1 MRLQSIR
8 NRGTL
13 LIIVIGIALLSM
25 IALMDFGDTIGAS
38 RSNNTVVGK
47 VYDNEI
53 EIRDFESRV
62 QKQFNNQ
69 KQNNPNIQLD
79 QVRNSVW
86 SLLTRELVFQKEYD
100 ALGIT
105 VSNEELF
112 DMIQGPDPYPTI
124 RESFTNP
131 ETGEFDRVR
140 LLQYLKEDIDND
152 PTGKARAQWI
162 QFEDA
167 LYNERLNRKY
177 SNAIAKGLHVS
188 DFEVGESYQAQSE
201 VRNVSYIS
209 IAYRSIVDSL
219 VPVTDNELNDYMS
232 ANSENYQ
239 QDASR
244 TLEYVVFTVNPSKED
259 DIAALD
265 WSTDIKKDFS
275 AAEDNEAFVR
285 RYSDI
290 TNTRLTYSDKDALG
304 VNTLPL
310 FDAKIGTVI
319 GPFKEGKNNY
329 RLAKLVDVQ
338 NRPDSVKARHIL
350 LTDAN
355 AQNTAD
361 SLKKL
366 IEQGASFS
374 NFAAKFSQDPGSA
387 NSGGDVGWFSEGK
400 MVPEF
405 NDACFNGRRGEL
417 QIVATQFGIHLLE
430 VTKKSK
436 SRKKVKIAFIDR
448 NVVPSNETYKEIF
461 TQAGRFAAE
470 NNNSEQFN
478 QSSMDNNLSKRIA
491 DNLLE
496 STRTISGLENP
507 REMIRWAYEAQI
519 GEVSDVMEFGNRF
532 VVATLTQIKEEGM
545 QELEEVRA
553 SVELIV
559 RNEKRSEMLINQLTG
574 ETDLNNISSDYG
586 VDVKTAE
593 GITFNNNNIAGLG
606 ENAAFVGATF
616 ATQEGSTS
624 LPFAGSNAVYVVQV
638 DKVITAPHNSDNSS
652 LSQVSKINL
661 QNRANIEVFQALEK
675 LAEVEDNRFNFY

>member
-8 NRGTL
+8 NRSTL
-13 LIIVIGIALLSM
+13 LLIVIGLALVSM
-25 IALMDFGDTIGAS
+25 VVLMDFGDTIGS
-38 RSNNTVVGK
+38 SSSTNTVVGK

-69 KQNNPNIQLD
+69 KKNNPNIQLD

-100 ALGIT
+100 ASGIA

-112 DMIQGPDPYPTI
+112 DMIQGSDPHPTI
-124 RESFTNP
+124 KESFLNP
-131 ETGEFDRVR
+131 ETGEFDRAR

-152 PTGKARAQWI
+152 PTGQARAQWI

-177 SNAIAKGLHVS
+177 SNAISKGLHVS
-188 DFEVGESYQAQSE
+188 DFEGGESYQAQGE
-201 VRNVSYIS
+201 VRNVSYVS

-219 VPVTDNELNDYMS
+219 VLVTDNELEDYMS
-232 ANSENYQ
+232 SNSEKYQ

-244 TLEYVVFTVNPSKED
+244 TLEYVVFTVNPTKED
-259 DIAALD
+259 DITAFD
-265 WSTDIKKDFS
+265 WSQDIKKDFA
-275 AAEDNEAFVR
+275 AAEDNETFIR
-285 RYSDI
+285 RYSD
-290 TNTRLTYSDKDALG
+290 NRNNRLTYADKKDLG

-310 FDAKIGTVI
+310 FDAEIGTVV
-319 GPFKEGKNNY
+319 GPYQEGKNNY
-329 RLAKLVDVQ
+329 RLAKLIDVQ

-361 SLKKL
+361 SLKKM

-374 NFAAKFSQDPGSA
+374 NLAAKFSQDPGSA
-387 NSGGDVGWFSEGK
+387 NSGGDVGWFSEGR

-405 NDACFNGRRGEL
+405 NDACFSGKRGEL
-417 QIVATQFGIHLLE
+417 QLVASDYGIHLIE

-436 SRKKVKIAFIDR
+436 SMKKVKIAFIDR
-448 NVVPSNETYKEIF
+448 NVVPSNETYKEIL
-461 TQAGRFAAE
+461 TQAGDFAAK

-507 REMIRWAYEAQI
+507 REMIRWAFEAQL
-519 GEVSDVMEFGNRF
+519 GEVSEVMEFGNRY

-559 RNEKRSEMLINQLTG
+559 RNEKRTEMIINQLNG

-593 GITFNNNNIAGLG
+593 GITFNNNNIIGLG

-624 LPFAGSNAVYVVQV
+624 LPFAGPNAVYVVQV
-638 DKVITAPHNSDNSS
+638 DKVITAPTNGDNSS

-661 QNRANIEVFQALEK
+661 QSRANIEVYQALEK
-675 LAEVEDNRFNFY
+675 LAEVEDNRSNFY

>member
-8 NRGTL
+8 NRSTL
-13 LIIVIGIALLSM
+13 LLIVIGLALVSM
-25 IALMDFGDTIGAS
+25 VVLMDFGDTIGS
-38 RSNNTVVGK
+38 SSSTNTVVGK

-69 KQNNPNIQLD
+69 KKNNPNIQLD

-100 ALGIT
+100 ASGIA

-112 DMIQGPDPYPTI
+112 DMIQGSDPHPTI
-124 RESFTNP
+124 KESFLNP
-131 ETGEFDRVR
+131 ETGEFDRAR

-152 PTGKARAQWI
+152 PTGQARAQWI

-167 LYNERLNRKY
+167 LYNERLNKKY
-177 SNAIAKGLHVS
+177 SNAISKGLHVS
-188 DFEVGESYQAQSE
+188 DFEGGESYQAQGE
-201 VRNVSYIS
+201 VRNVSYVS

-219 VPVTDNELNDYMS
+219 VLVTDNELEDYMS
-232 ANSENYQ
+232 SNSEKYQ

-244 TLEYVVFTVNPSKED
+244 TLEYVVFTVNPTKED
-259 DIAALD
+259 DITAFD
-265 WSTDIKKDFS
+265 WSQDIKKDFA
-275 AAEDNEAFVR
+275 AAEDNETFIR
-285 RYSDI
+285 RYSD
-290 TNTRLTYSDKDALG
+290 NRNNRLTYADKKDLG

-310 FDAKIGTVI
+310 FDAEIGTVV
-319 GPFKEGKNNY
+319 GPYQEGKNNY
-329 RLAKLVDVQ
+329 RLAKLIDVQ

-361 SLKKL
+361 SLKKM

-374 NFAAKFSQDPGSA
+374 NLAAKFSQDPGSA
-387 NSGGDVGWFSEGK
+387 NSGGDVGWFSEGR

-405 NDACFNGRRGEL
+405 NDACFSGKRGEL
-417 QIVATQFGIHLLE
+417 QLVASDYGIHLIE

-436 SRKKVKIAFIDR
+436 SMKKVKIAFIDR
-448 NVVPSNETYKEIF
+448 NVVPSNETYKEIL
-461 TQAGRFAAE
+461 TQAGDFAAK

-507 REMIRWAYEAQI
+507 REMIRWAFEAQL
-519 GEVSDVMEFGNRF
+519 GEVSEVMEFGNRY

-559 RNEKRSEMLINQLTG
+559 RNEKRTEMIINQLNG

-593 GITFNNNNIAGLG
+593 GITFNNNNIIGLG

-624 LPFAGSNAVYVVQV
+624 LPFAGPNAVYVVQV
-638 DKVITAPHNSDNSS
+638 DKVITAPTNGDNSS

-661 QNRANIEVFQALEK
+661 QSRANIEVYQALEK
-675 LAEVEDNRFNFY
+675 LAEVEDNRSNFY

>member
-152 PTGKARAQWI
+152 PTGQARAQWI

-507 REMIRWAYEAQI
+507 REMIRWAFEAEI
-519 GEVSDVMEFGNRF
+519 GEVSGVMEFGNRY

>member
-13 LIIVIGIALLSM
+13 LIIVIGVALLSM

-53 EIRDFESRV
+53 EKIDFDSRV
-62 QKQFNNQ
+62 EKQFNNQ

-86 SLLTRELVFQKEYD
+86 SLLIRELVFQKEYD
-100 ALGIT
+100 ASGIT

-131 ETGEFDRVR
+131 ENGEFDRAR
-140 LLQYLKEDIDND
+140 LIQYLKEDIDND
-152 PTGKARAQWI
+152 PTGQARAQWI

-188 DFEVGESYQAQSE
+188 DFEGEESYQAQSE

-232 ANSENYQ
+232 ANSEKYQ

-244 TLEYVVFTVNPSKED
+244 TLEYVVFTVNPTKED
-259 DIAALD
+259 DIAAFD
-265 WSTDIKKDFS
+265 WSQDIKKDF
-275 AAEDNEAFVR
+275 ADAEDNETFIR
-285 RYSDI
+285 RYSD
-290 TNTRLTYSDKDALG
+290 NRNNRLTYTDKKALG

-310 FDAKIGTVI
+310 YDAEIGTVV
-319 GPFKEGKNNY
+319 GPYQEGKNNY
-329 RLAKLVDVQ
+329 RLAKLIDVQ

-361 SLKKL
+361 SLKTL

-374 NFAAKFSQDPGSA
+374 NLAAKFSQDPGSA
-387 NSGGDVGWFSEGK
+387 NSGGDVGWFSEGR

-405 NDACFNGRRGEL
+405 NDACFSGRRGEL

-436 SRKKVKIAFIDR
+436 STKKVKIAFIDR
-448 NVVPSNETYKEIF
+448 NVVPSNETYKEIL
-461 TQAGRFAAE
+461 TQAGNFAAE

-496 STRTISGLENP
+496 STRT
-507 REMIRWAYEAQI
+507 
-519 GEVSDVMEFGNRF
+519 
-532 VVATLTQIKEEGM
+532 K
-545 QELEEVRA
+545 
-553 SVELIV
+553 
-559 RNEKRSEMLINQLTG
+559 
-574 ETDLNNISSDYG
+574 
-586 VDVKTAE
+586 
-593 GITFNNNNIAGLG
+593 
-606 ENAAFVGATF
+606 
-616 ATQEGSTS
+616 
-624 LPFAGSNAVYVVQV
+624 
-638 DKVITAPHNSDNSS
+638 
-652 LSQVSKINL
+652 
-661 QNRANIEVFQALEK
+661 
-675 LAEVEDNRFNFY
+675 

>member
-13 LIIVIGIALLSM
+13 LIIVIGVALLSM

-53 EIRDFESRV
+53 EKIDFDSRV
-62 QKQFNNQ
+62 EKQFNNQ

-100 ALGIT
+100 ASGIT

-131 ETGEFDRVR
+131 ENGEFDRAR
-140 LLQYLKEDIDND
+140 LIQYLKEDIDND
-152 PTGKARAQWI
+152 PTGQARAQWI

-188 DFEVGESYQAQSE
+188 DFEGEESYQAQSE

-232 ANSENYQ
+232 ANSEKYQ

-244 TLEYVVFTVNPSKED
+244 TLEYVVFTVNPTKED
-259 DIAALD
+259 DIAAFD
-265 WSTDIKKDFS
+265 WSQDIKKDF
-275 AAEDNEAFVR
+275 ADAEDNETFIR
-285 RYSDI
+285 RYSD
-290 TNTRLTYSDKDALG
+290 NRNNRLTYTDKKALG

-310 FDAKIGTVI
+310 YDAEIGTVV
-319 GPFKEGKNNY
+319 GPYQEGKNNY
-329 RLAKLVDVQ
+329 RLAKLIDVQ

-361 SLKKL
+361 SLKTL

-374 NFAAKFSQDPGSA
+374 NLAAKFSQDPGSA
-387 NSGGDVGWFSEGK
+387 NSGGDVGWFSEGR

-405 NDACFNGRRGEL
+405 NDACFSGRRGEL

-436 SRKKVKIAFIDR
+436 STKKVKIAFIDR
-448 NVVPSNETYKEIF
+448 NVVPSNETYKEIL
-461 TQAGRFAAE
+461 TQAGNFAAE

-507 REMIRWAYEAQI
+507 REMIRWAFEAEI
-519 GEVSDVMEFGNRF
+519 GEVSDVMEFGNRY

-606 ENAAFVGATF
+606 ENSAFVGAAF

-624 LPFAGSNAVYVVQV
+624 LPFAGSNAVYVLQV
-638 DKVITAPHNSDNSS
+638 DNVITAPPNSDNSN
-652 LSQVSKINL
+652 LSQLSKINL
-661 QNRANIEVFQALEK
+661 QNRANIEVYQALEK
-675 LAEVEDNRFNFY
+675 LAEVEDNRSNFY

>member
-13 LIIVIGIALLSM
+13 LIIVIGVALLSM

-53 EIRDFESRV
+53 EKIDFDSRV
-62 QKQFNNQ
+62 KKQFNNQ

-86 SLLTRELVFQKEYD
+86 SLLIRELVFQKEYD
-100 ALGIT
+100 ASGIT

-131 ETGEFDRVR
+131 ENGEFDRAR
-140 LLQYLKEDIDND
+140 LIQYLKEDIDND
-152 PTGKARAQWI
+152 PTGQARAQWI

-188 DFEVGESYQAQSE
+188 DFEGEESYQAQSE

-232 ANSENYQ
+232 ANSEKYQ

-244 TLEYVVFTVNPSKED
+244 TLEYVVFTVNPTKED
-259 DIAALD
+259 DIAAFD
-265 WSTDIKKDFS
+265 WSQDIKKDF
-275 AAEDNEAFVR
+275 ADAEDNETFIR
-285 RYSDI
+285 RYSD
-290 TNTRLTYSDKDALG
+290 NRNNRLTYTDKKALG

-310 FDAKIGTVI
+310 YDAEIGTVV
-319 GPFKEGKNNY
+319 GPYQEGKNNY
-329 RLAKLVDVQ
+329 RLAKLIDVQ

-361 SLKKL
+361 SLKTL

-374 NFAAKFSQDPGSA
+374 NLAAKFSQDPGSA
-387 NSGGDVGWFSEGK
+387 NSGGDVGWFSEGR

-405 NDACFNGRRGEL
+405 NDACFSARRGEL
-417 QIVATQFGIHLLE
+417 QIVSTQFGIHLLE

-436 SRKKVKIAFIDR
+436 STKKVKIAFIDR
-448 NVVPSNETYKEIF
+448 NVVPSNETYKEIL
-461 TQAGRFAAE
+461 TQAGNFAAE

-507 REMIRWAYEAQI
+507 REMIRWAFEAEI
-519 GEVSDVMEFGNRF
+519 GEVSDVMEFGNRY

-606 ENAAFVGATF
+606 ENSAFVGAAF

-624 LPFAGSNAVYVVQV
+624 LPFAGSNAVYVLQV
-638 DKVITAPHNSDNSS
+638 DNVITAPPNSDNSS
-652 LSQVSKINL
+652 LSQLSKINL
-661 QNRANIEVFQALEK
+661 QNRANIEVYQALEK
-675 LAEVEDNRFNFY
+675 LAEVEDNRSNFY

>member
-8 NRGTL
+8 NRSTL
-13 LIIVIGIALLSM
+13 LLIVIGLALVSM
-25 IALMDFGDTIGAS
+25 VVLMDFGDTIGS
-38 RSNNTVVGK
+38 SSSTNTVVGK

-69 KQNNPNIQLD
+69 KKNNPNIQLD

-100 ALGIT
+100 ASGIA

-112 DMIQGPDPYPTI
+112 DMIQGSDPHPTI
-124 RESFTNP
+124 KESFLNP
-131 ETGEFDRVR
+131 ETGEFDRAR

-152 PTGKARAQWI
+152 PTGQARAQWI

-167 LYNERLNRKY
+167 LYNERLNKKY
-177 SNAIAKGLHVS
+177 SNAISKGLHVS
-188 DFEVGESYQAQSE
+188 DFEGGESYQAQGE
-201 VRNVSYIS
+201 VRNVSYVS

-219 VPVTDNELNDYMS
+219 VLVTDNELEDYMS
-232 ANSENYQ
+232 SNSEKYQ

-244 TLEYVVFTVNPSKED
+244 TLEYVVFTVNPTKED
-259 DIAALD
+259 DITAFD
-265 WSTDIKKDFS
+265 WSQDIKKDFA
-275 AAEDNEAFVR
+275 AAEDNETFIR
-285 RYSDI
+285 RYSD
-290 TNTRLTYSDKDALG
+290 NRNNRLTYADKKDLG

-310 FDAKIGTVI
+310 FDAEIGTVV
-319 GPFKEGKNNY
+319 GPYQEGKNNY
-329 RLAKLVDVQ
+329 RLAKLIDVQ

-361 SLKKL
+361 SLKKM

-374 NFAAKFSQDPGSA
+374 NLAAKFSQDPGSA
-387 NSGGDVGWFSEGK
+387 NSGGDVGWFSEGR

-405 NDACFNGRRGEL
+405 NDACFSGKRGEL
-417 QIVATQFGIHLLE
+417 QLVASDYGIHLIE

-436 SRKKVKIAFIDR
+436 SMKKVKIAFIDR
-448 NVVPSNETYKEIF
+448 NVVPSNETYKEIL
-461 TQAGRFAAE
+461 TQAGDFAAK

-507 REMIRWAYEAQI
+507 REMIRWAFEAQL
-519 GEVSDVMEFGNRF
+519 GEVSEVMEFGNRY

-559 RNEKRSEMLINQLTG
+559 RNEKRTEMIINQLNG

-593 GITFNNNNIAGLG
+593 GITFNNNNISGLG

-624 LPFAGSNAVYVVQV
+624 LPFAGPNAVYVVQV
-638 DKVITAPHNSDNSS
+638 DKVITAPTNGDNSS

-661 QNRANIEVFQALEK
+661 QSRANIEVYQALEK
-675 LAEVEDNRFNFY
+675 LAEVEDNRSNFY

>member
-13 LIIVIGIALLSM
+13 LIIVIGVALLSM

-53 EIRDFESRV
+53 EKIDFDSRV
-62 QKQFNNQ
+62 KKQFNNQ

-86 SLLTRELVFQKEYD
+86 SLLIRELVFQKEYD
-100 ALGIT
+100 ASGIT

-131 ETGEFDRVR
+131 ENGEFDRAR
-140 LLQYLKEDIDND
+140 LIQYLKEDIDND
-152 PTGKARAQWI
+152 PTGQARAQWI

-188 DFEVGESYQAQSE
+188 DFEGEESYQAQSE

-232 ANSENYQ
+232 ANSEKYQ

-244 TLEYVVFTVNPSKED
+244 TLEYVVFTVNPTKED
-259 DIAALD
+259 DIAAFD
-265 WSTDIKKDFS
+265 WSQDIKKDF
-275 AAEDNEAFVR
+275 ADAEDNETFIR
-285 RYSDI
+285 RYSD
-290 TNTRLTYSDKDALG
+290 NRNNRLTYTDKKALG

-310 FDAKIGTVI
+310 YDAEIGTVV
-319 GPFKEGKNNY
+319 GPYQEGKNNY
-329 RLAKLVDVQ
+329 RLAKLIDVQ

-361 SLKKL
+361 SLKTL

-374 NFAAKFSQDPGSA
+374 NLAAKFSQDPGSA
-387 NSGGDVGWFSEGK
+387 NSGGDVGWFSEGR

-405 NDACFNGRRGEL
+405 NDACFSGRRGEL

-436 SRKKVKIAFIDR
+436 STKKVKIAFIDR
-448 NVVPSNETYKEIF
+448 NVVPSNETYKEIL
-461 TQAGRFAAE
+461 TQAGNFAAE

-507 REMIRWAYEAQI
+507 REMIRWAFEAEI
-519 GEVSDVMEFGNRF
+519 GEVSDVMEFGNRY

-606 ENAAFVGATF
+606 ENSAFVGAAF

-624 LPFAGSNAVYVVQV
+624 LPFAGSNAVYVLQV
-638 DKVITAPHNSDNSS
+638 DNVITAPPNSDNSS
-652 LSQVSKINL
+652 LSQLSKINL
-661 QNRANIEVFQALEK
+661 QNRANIEVYQALEK
-675 LAEVEDNRFNFY
+675 LAEVEDNRSNFY

>member
-13 LIIVIGIALLSM
+13 LIIVIGVALLSM

-53 EIRDFESRV
+53 EKIDFDSRV
-62 QKQFNNQ
+62 EKQFNNQ

-86 SLLTRELVFQKEYD
+86 SLLIRELVFQKEYD
-100 ALGIT
+100 ASGIT

-131 ETGEFDRVR
+131 ENGEFDRAR
-140 LLQYLKEDIDND
+140 LIQYLKEDIDND
-152 PTGKARAQWI
+152 PTGQARAQWI

-167 LYNERLNRKY
+167 LFNERLNRKY

-188 DFEVGESYQAQSE
+188 DFEGEESYQAQSE

-232 ANSENYQ
+232 ANSEKYQ

-244 TLEYVVFTVNPSKED
+244 TLEYVVFTVNPTKED
-259 DIAALD
+259 DIAAFD
-265 WSTDIKKDFS
+265 WSQDIKKDF
-275 AAEDNEAFVR
+275 ADAEDNETFIR
-285 RYSDI
+285 RYSD
-290 TNTRLTYSDKDALG
+290 NRNNRLTYTDKKALG

-310 FDAKIGTVI
+310 YDAEIGTVV
-319 GPFKEGKNNY
+319 GPYQEGKNNY
-329 RLAKLVDVQ
+329 RLAKLIDVQ

-361 SLKKL
+361 SLKTL

-374 NFAAKFSQDPGSA
+374 NLAAKFSQDPGSA
-387 NSGGDVGWFSEGK
+387 NSGGDVGWFSEGR

-405 NDACFNGRRGEL
+405 NDACFSGRRGEL

-436 SRKKVKIAFIDR
+436 STKKVKIAFIDR
-448 NVVPSNETYKEIF
+448 NVVPSNETYKEIL
-461 TQAGRFAAE
+461 TQAGNFAAE

-507 REMIRWAYEAQI
+507 REMIRWAFEAEI
-519 GEVSDVMEFGNRF
+519 GEVSDVMEFGNRY

-606 ENAAFVGATF
+606 ENSAFVGAAF

-624 LPFAGSNAVYVVQV
+624 LPFAGSNAVYVLQV
-638 DKVITAPHNSDNSS
+638 DNVITAPPNSDNSS
-652 LSQVSKINL
+652 LSQLSKINL
-661 QNRANIEVFQALEK
+661 QNRANIEVYQALEK
-675 LAEVEDNRFNFY
+675 LAEVEDNRSNFY

>member
-1 MRLQSIR
+1 MKLQSIR

-13 LIIVIGIALLSM
+13 LIIVIGVALLSM

-62 QKQFNNQ
+62 QKQFNTQ

-100 ALGIT
+100 ALGIA

-112 DMIQGPDPYPTI
+112 DMIQGSDPHPTI

-140 LLQYLKEDIDND
+140 VLQHLKEDIDND
-152 PTGKARAQWI
+152 PTGQARAQWI
-162 QFEDA
+162 RFEDFI
-167 LYNERLNRKY
+167 YNERLNRKY

-188 DFEVGESYQAQSE
+188 DFEGGESYKAQSE

-232 ANSENYQ
+232 ANSEKYQ

-244 TLEYVVFTVNPSKED
+244 SLEYVVFTVNPSKED
-259 DIAALD
+259 DITALD
-265 WSTDIKKDFS
+265 WSKDIKKDFA
-275 AAEDNEAFVR
+275 AAEDYEAFTR

-290 TNTRLTYSDKDALG
+290 TNNRLTYSDKNALG
-304 VNTLPL
+304 DNTLPL
-310 FDAKIGTVI
+310 FDAKIGTVV
-319 GPFKEGKNNY
+319 GPYKEGRNNY

-338 NRPDSVKARHIL
+338 NRPDSVQARHIL

-387 NSGGDVGWFSEGK
+387 NIGGDVGWFSEGR

-436 SRKKVKIAFIDR
+436 SKKKVKIAFIDR
-448 NVVPSNETYKEIF
+448 NVVPSKETYKEIYK
-461 TQAGRFAAE
+461 QADTFAAE

-519 GEVSDVMEFGNRF
+519 GEVSGVMEFGNKF

-545 QELEEVRA
+545 QELEEVRP

-559 RNEKRSEMLINQLTG
+559 RNKKRSEMLINQLTG

-586 VDVKTAE
+586 VDVKIAE

-616 ATQEGSTS
+616 ATKEGSTS
-624 LPFAGSNAVYVVQV
+624 LPFAGSNAVYVLKV
-638 DKVITAPHNSDNSS
+638 DKVITAPPNSDNSS
-652 LSQVSKINL
+652 LSQLSKINL
-661 QNRANIEVFQALEK
+661 QNRANTEVFQALEK
-675 LAEVEDNRFNFY
+675 LAEVEDNRSNFY

>member
-13 LIIVIGIALLSM
+13 LIIVIGVALLSM

-53 EIRDFESRV
+53 EKIDFDSRV
-62 QKQFNNQ
+62 EKQFNNQ

-86 SLLTRELVFQKEYD
+86 SLLIRELVFQKEYD
-100 ALGIT
+100 ASGIT

-131 ETGEFDRVR
+131 ENGEFDRAR
-140 LLQYLKEDIDND
+140 LIQYLKEDIDND
-152 PTGKARAQWI
+152 PTGQARAQWI

-188 DFEVGESYQAQSE
+188 DFEGEESYQAQSE

-232 ANSENYQ
+232 ANSEKYQ

-244 TLEYVVFTVNPSKED
+244 TLEYVVFTVNPTKED
-259 DIAALD
+259 DIAAFD
-265 WSTDIKKDFS
+265 WSQDIKKDF
-275 AAEDNEAFVR
+275 ADAEDNETFIR
-285 RYSDI
+285 RYSD
-290 TNTRLTYSDKDALG
+290 NRNNRLTYTDKKALG

-310 FDAKIGTVI
+310 YDAEIGTVV
-319 GPFKEGKNNY
+319 GPYQEGKNNY
-329 RLAKLVDVQ
+329 RLAKLIDVQ

-361 SLKKL
+361 SLKTL

-374 NFAAKFSQDPGSA
+374 NLAAKFSQDPGSA
-387 NSGGDVGWFSEGK
+387 NSGGDVGWFSEGR

-405 NDACFNGRRGEL
+405 NDACFSGRRGEL

-436 SRKKVKIAFIDR
+436 STKKVKIAFIDR
-448 NVVPSNETYKEIF
+448 NVVPSNETYKEIL
-461 TQAGRFAAE
+461 TQAGNFAAE

-507 REMIRWAYEAQI
+507 REMIRWAFEAEI
-519 GEVSDVMEFGNRF
+519 GEVSDVMEFGNRY

-559 RNEKRSEMLINQLTG
+559 RNEKRAEMLINQLTG

-606 ENAAFVGATF
+606 ENSAFVGAAF

-624 LPFAGSNAVYVVQV
+624 LPFAGSNAVYVLQV
-638 DKVITAPHNSDNSS
+638 DNVITAPPNSDNSS
-652 LSQVSKINL
+652 LSQLSKINL
-661 QNRANIEVFQALEK
+661 QNRANIEVYQALEK
-675 LAEVEDNRFNFY
+675 LAEVEDNRSNFY